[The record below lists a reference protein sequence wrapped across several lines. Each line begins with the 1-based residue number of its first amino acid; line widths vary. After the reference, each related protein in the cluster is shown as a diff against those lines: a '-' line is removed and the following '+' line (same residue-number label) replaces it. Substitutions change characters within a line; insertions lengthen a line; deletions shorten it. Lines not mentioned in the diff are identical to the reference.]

1 MPLMARVGGRVALA
15 AAVVSSL
22 LAAPAAASAD
32 DSHGVEEPPP
42 VMVVLDASGSMKEQ
56 VTGGGTKMVA
66 AKDAVH
72 TLVKQLPDEAS
83 MGLAVYGTATG
94 SSEAEKAAGCK
105 DVKVVHD
112 VGPLDRSA
120 LNTAVDGVR
129 PRGYTPIGQSLRTAA
144 DALPAEG
151 PRSIVL
157 VSDGEDTC
165 APPDPCEVAEELAQR
180 GVDLR
185 IHAVGFDVDGAA
197 RQQLSCVAQV
207 TGGEYVDAKDAGSL
221 NDALERIG
229 RQVLRTYEAVG
240 TPVTGTR
247 QPAGAPTLTPGA
259 YLDRIGPNDTRYYAV
274 DVPAGYTLYATASAV
289 SPDDGTDYLMYTSR
303 FSGDTHEDCFDYGSG
318 GKTEGQVATAALR
331 WTAPDPRSS
340 PSSGPSSTPGAG
352 GPCEKPGVQL
362 IQVKLDA
369 VFDTDQTS
377 ALELLIGLEPS
388 VTGDA
393 GPAGTKERAD
403 FTPPRGEPKDVV
415 GGGSFTTASTLDGS
429 GSYRDT
435 VLPGETAFYR
445 VHLDWGE
452 GVAYRLH
459 LGQQEYIGGIY
470 VQTSWY
476 SPARAELG
484 WDATAYNG
492 DEETVPSSGALD
504 GPPVRYRNRE
514 LDDAVASGASVAG
527 WYYISVLAEYS
538 NAHVPMTIEVSV
550 TGDTHPVPEYDGDGQ
565 DPFGEK
571 ADRSRTPTRTADTAA
586 AGFWSNVSDAGPLL
600 WVGIPLVVLIA
611 GGVGGWLLV
620 RRRRV
625 R

>member
-1 MPLMARVGGRVALA
+1 VALA

-22 LAAPAAASAD
+22 LATPAAAQARTAAE
-32 DSHGVEEPPP
+32 EEPPP
-42 VMVVLDASGSMKEQ
+42 VMVVLDASGSMKEK
-56 VTGGGTKMVA
+56 VSGGGTKMDA
-66 AKDAVH
+66 AKSAVH
-72 TLVKQLPDEAS
+72 TLVTQLPDEADL
-83 MGLAVYGTATG
+83 GLAVYGTATG
-94 SSEAEKAAGCK
+94 SSAAEKAAGCK
-105 DVKVVHD
+105 DVKVVHE

-120 LNTAVDGVR
+120 LDTAVDGVR
-129 PRGYTPIGQSLRTAA
+129 PRGFTPVGQSLRTAA

-157 VSDGEDTC
+157 VSDGKDTC

-207 TGGEYVDAKDAGSL
+207 TGGEYVDAKDAGAL
-221 NDALERIG
+221 DDALERIG

-240 TPVTGTR
+240 TPVSGTR
-247 QPAGAPTLTPGA
+247 QAAGAPTLTPGA

-303 FSGDTHEDCFDYGSG
+303 FAGEEDCFDYGSG
-318 GKTEGQVATAALR
+318 LKTDGPVVTAALR
-331 WTAPDPRSS
+331 WVAPDARSS
-340 PSSGPSSTPGAG
+340 PSSTPGGG
-352 GPCEKPGVQL
+352 GPCDKAGVQL

-369 VFDTDQTS
+369 VFQTDQTS
-377 ALELLIGLEPS
+377 ALELLIGLEPP

-415 GGGSFTTASTLDGS
+415 GGGSFGSASIVDGS
-429 GSYRDT
+429 GAYRDT
-435 VLPGETAFYR
+435 VLPGETTFYK

-452 GVAYRLH
+452 GLAYQLRLG
-459 LGQQEYIGGIY
+459 GQDYVGGIF
-470 VQTSWY
+470 VRTAWY
-476 SPARAELG
+476 SPARAEL
-484 WDATAYNG
+484 DSAATAYYG
-492 DEETVPSSGALD
+492 EAATVPDSGKPLS

-514 LDDAVASGASVAG
+514 LDDASEVSVAG
-527 WYYISVLAEYS
+527 WYYISVFA
-538 NAHVPMTIEVSV
+538 AHTDSQLPVTIDVSV
-550 TGDTHPVPEYDGDGQ
+550 TGKTHPVPKYDGNGQ
-565 DPFGEK
+565 DPFGEN
-571 ADRSRTPTRTADTAA
+571 AERPRSGTRAAATEA

-611 GGVGGWLLV
+611 GVLGGWLLV
-620 RRRRV
+620 RRRRF

>member
-1 MPLMARVGGRVALA
+1 VALA

-22 LAAPAAASAD
+22 LATPAAYADSSAED
-32 DSHGVEEPPP
+32 EPPP
-42 VMVVLDASGSMKEQ
+42 VMVVLDASGSMKEP
-56 VTGGGTKMVA
+56 VSGGGTKMVA

-72 TLVKQLPDEAS
+72 TLVEQLPDEAS

-94 SSEAEKAAGCK
+94 SSDAEKAAGCK

-120 LNTAVDGVR
+120 LNSAVDGIR

-165 APPDPCEVAEELAQR
+165 APPDPCEVAEELAER

-185 IHAVGFDVDGAA
+185 IHAVGFDVDGPA

-221 NDALERIG
+221 EDALERIG

-240 TPVTGTR
+240 APVTGTR

-259 YLDRIGPNDTRYYAV
+259 YLDRIGPNDTRYYQV
-274 DVPAGYTLYATASAV
+274 DVPAGYTLYATASAI

-303 FSGDTHEDCFDYGSG
+303 FSGDTHEDCLDYGSG
-318 GKTEGQVATAALR
+318 TKTEGQVTTAALR
-331 WTAPDPRSS
+331 WTAPDPGSSPRSS
-340 PSSGPSSTPGAG
+340 PGATPADD
-352 GPCEKPGVQL
+352 PCEKPGVQL

-377 ALELLIGLEPS
+377 ALELLIGLEPP

-403 FTPPRGEPKDVV
+403 FSPPRGEPKDVV
-415 GGGSFTTASTLDGS
+415 GGGSFSTASTLDGS
-429 GSYRDT
+429 GAYRDT

-452 GVAYRLH
+452 GLAYQLRL
-459 LGQQEYIGGIY
+459 GKQDY
-470 VQTSWY
+470 VNGVFVLTAWY
-476 SPARAELG
+476 SPARAELSSG
-484 WDATAYNG
+484 VTAYYG
-492 DEETVPSSGALD
+492 EETTVPDAGEPLS

-514 LDDAVASGASVAG
+514 LKDDLVGRDVSVAG
-527 WYYISVLAEYS
+527 WYYISVLAEHTDS
-538 NAHVPMTIEVSV
+538 QVPMTIEVSV
-550 TGDTHPVPEYDGDGQ
+550 TGNTHPVPKYDGDGQ

-571 ADRSRTPTRTADTAA
+571 AGRSRSRASAPEAAA

-611 GGVGGWLLV
+611 GGLGGWLLV
-620 RRRRV
+620 RRRRF